1 MIALLQRS
9 LKTRVTLF
17 TLSIFVI
24 SIWALAFYASRVLR
38 EDMERLLGEQQYSI
52 VSLLAANIN
61 QELGDR
67 LSALEKVVERLT
79 PAMLGDAATMQRFL
93 EDRPVLQALF
103 NGGVLAYRTDGTVI
117 ADSLPA
123 AGRIGVNY
131 LDIDTVAAALQEGRS
146 TIGRQVMGK
155 KLRAPVFGITVPVRD
170 HQGKGDWRS
179 GWRGKSWDARL
190 SGQDHRKHPRH
201 DRRLLDS
208 CAGTPAD
215 YHCHR
220 QKSHHGNTSSGR
232 RQLVG

>member
-38 EDMERLLGEQQYSI
+38 ADMERLLGEQQYSI
-52 VSLLAANIN
+52 VSVLAAEIN

-67 LSALEKVVERLT
+67 LSALEKVAERLT
-79 PAMLGDAATMQRFL
+79 PAMLGDAATMQRFF

-103 NGGVLAYRTDGTVI
+103 NGGVITFRTDGTVI

-123 AGRIGVNY
+123 AGRIGANY

-170 HQGKGDWRS
+170 HQGKVIG
-179 GWRGKSWDARL
+179 GLGGVVNL
-190 SGQDHRKHPRH
+190 
-201 DRRLLDS
+201 
-208 CAGTPAD
+208 GTPGFLDKITESTHGKTGGYLIVAREYRLIITATD
-215 YHCHR
+215 
-220 QKSHHGNTSSGR
+220 KSRIMETLPPAGVN
-232 RQLVG
+232 

>member
-79 PAMLGDAATMQRFL
+79 PAMLGDAAIM
-93 EDRPVLQALF
+93 
-103 NGGVLAYRTDGTVI
+103 
-117 ADSLPA
+117 
-123 AGRIGVNY
+123 
-131 LDIDTVAAALQEGRS
+131 
-146 TIGRQVMGK
+146 
-155 KLRAPVFGITVPVRD
+155 
-170 HQGKGDWRS
+170 
-179 GWRGKSWDARL
+179 
-190 SGQDHRKHPRH
+190 
-201 DRRLLDS
+201 
-208 CAGTPAD
+208 
-215 YHCHR
+215 
-220 QKSHHGNTSSGR
+220 
-232 RQLVG
+232 